1 MCLAIALRCAKTD
14 EVVLIHM
21 TDAPSL
27 FIVLE
32 RELQYI
38 HVCCIHFTHFI
49 SFMEDDFRVNDNPD
63 KIV

>member
-1 MCLAIALRCAKTD
+1 
-14 EVVLIHM
+14 M